1 MIDDQAAVD
10 VLKKARSYAQARA
23 VFQLDDLASHICA
36 KRVDAIC
43 ALLMAS
49 DLVCEI
55 GDGNNPTIRVVGL
68 N

>member
-1 MIDDQAAVD
+1 MKDVKAA
-10 VLKKARSYAQARA
+10 RQYAQERA
-23 VFQLDDLASHICA
+23 VFQLDDLAAHIGGT
-36 KRVDAIC
+36 RVDALC

-49 DLVCEI
+49 DIVLDI